1 MWSLWADVNK
11 GFSRLFLRNQ
21 QRGSFRLWILP
32 SRISLTSS
40 NLLKRGGGRNSSL
53 GGVKIHPQPVTNQSI
68 HSIFRPSDGSAQPI
82 WFDSIPIGD
91 GEKLWRRRRLGRSAS
106 YDVDPSGTSSQVV
119 GTLHS
124 ILDESGSL
132 NWGDSSAPRMGS
144 KESRKLRPH
153 WLDAIRNASVR
164 RLCTS
169 TASAKAQLRKGKD
182 VGHPLSCACARNRSD
197 PTSGERR
204 RSNGSKP
211 VLPKLNWRV
220 WRLQR
225 LLIFL

>member
-1 MWSLWADVNK
+1 MLPIESAVPVGPSGIVVPRRRPDRVFSLE
-11 GFSRLFLRNQ
+11 GEETPRQ
-21 QRGSFRLWILP
+21 GSLDP
-32 SRISLTSS
+32 GVG
-40 NLLKRGGGRNSSL
+40 LKRLR
-53 GGVKIHPQPVTNQSI
+53 PVTNQSI

-211 VLPKLNWRV
+211 VLSKLNWRV